1 MSGIEFG
8 SPICRVTK
16 KDLSSTTPESANNQE
31 TGKQSPI
38 VIKRGRLT
46 LTPITADS
54 SWYQGIAAVTAETM
68 PRAFWQ
74 PTGDLQVQI
83 DIFSVLSNSKCFH
96 TFFGRQWKIQ
106 QYTGVLVSEL

>member
-1 MSGIEFG
+1 MSGIELE
-8 SPICRVTK
+8 SSICSVTK
-16 KDLSSTTPESANNQE
+16 KDFTYATTESPNQNE
-31 TGKQSPI
+31 TRKQSPV

-54 SWYQGIAAVTAETM
+54 SWYRGVAAVTAETM

-83 DIFSVLSNSKCFH
+83 SIFSILNYSDRFPS
-96 TFFGRQWKIQ
+96 
-106 QYTGVLVSEL
+106 